1 MPVSSNV
8 SHQKTNMPS
17 FVSFSELLNAYE
29 WVSGSGSF
37 ENAAYINRA
46 TGKVYIDSEEVEL
59 DDDLPGDYEDGT
71 KYIAVPHKNDLD
83 LGRDLVFQ
91 FIDQNL
97 PQKSG
102 EMQKYFRERGAYSRF
117 KNLLERSNLLEYW
130 YKFEAEAVEGALR
143 EWAKENGIDVGP
155 AASRTA
161 G

>member
-8 SHQKTNMPS
+8 SQQKTDMPS
-17 FVSFSELLNAYE
+17 IVNFSELLDAYE
-29 WVSGSGSF
+29 WVSGSGPF
-37 ENAAYINRA
+37 ENSAYINRG

-59 DDDLPGDYEDGT
+59 DDELPEDYEDGT
-71 KYIAVPHKNDLD
+71 KYISVPHKNELN

-102 EMQKYFRERGAYSRF
+102 EIQKYFRDRGAYSRF

-130 YKFEAEAVEGALR
+130 YTFEAEAVEGALR
-143 EWAKENGIDVGP
+143 EWAKENGIDVAP
-155 AASRTA
+155 TASRTA